1 MRLGEAR
8 GLGERRRPESAAAEA
23 TAPPPACC
31 TLTGVRALLV
41 ARRSIH
47 IEGMELGYKNPVLF
61 ERHAIG
67 GEYGAGYKSVGKGSM
82 TTVFSPDDGGPAA
95 IVDYRR
101 LSDSENAVVAYHN
114 PLDNVPDLAHHFFT
128 RCLEAQVPML
138 PSHHPC
144 ALARCRIRL

>member
-1 MRLGEAR
+1 MRLGELEGYAR
-8 GLGERRRPESAAAEA
+8 HFRRGARRSESAAAEA
-23 TAPPPACC
+23 AAPPPALLHAHRRCC

-82 TTVFSPDDGGPAA
+82 TTVF
-95 IVDYRR
+95 R
-101 LSDSENAVVAYHN
+101 
-114 PLDNVPDLAHHFFT
+114 
-128 RCLEAQVPML
+128 
-138 PSHHPC
+138 
-144 ALARCRIRL
+144 